1 MARVI
6 VGMSGGVDSSV
17 TACLLK
23 ERGFDVEGVSFVLWE
38 ARNRSNPAACC
49 SFDAVEAASVTA
61 RHLGIGH
68 TSIDVRE
75 EFIEGVI
82 DPFVDQYILG
92 LTPNP
97 CILCNIHIKF
107 PRLLREA
114 DRRGAEFI
122 ATGHYARVGRN
133 SGPAAGED
141 PEGLNPELRKGV
153 DPAKDQ
159 SYVLYGMR
167 PEELRRLLLPLGEY
181 RKQEVRKIAHTM
193 GMAAA
198 ERPESQEIC
207 FIEDNNY
214 HAFIENLLPAA
225 GKPGPVLNTQGQ
237 VIGTHKGIYRYT
249 LGQRKG
255 LGIASLEPRYV
266 TRIDR
271 ESNTI
276 VVGPQEDARI
286 REIRVRDLNWLSRP
300 HADHFRAAVKVRSMM
315 KDRPASVQI
324 SDEKAEVI
332 FDEPQWAP
340 APGQSAVF
348 YDGDTVLGGGIIEA
362 CAYPGSRECQ

>member
-1 MARVI
+1 MAKVI

-17 TACLLK
+17 TAYLLK

-38 ARNRSNPAACC
+38 ARNRRNPAACC
-49 SFDAVEAASVTA
+49 SLDAVDGASETA

-68 TSIDVRE
+68 ASLDVRE
-75 EFIEGVI
+75 EFIEKVI
-82 DPFVDQYILG
+82 DPFVDQYTRG

-97 CILCNIHIKF
+97 CILCNRHIKF
-107 PRLLREA
+107 PYLLREA

-122 ATGHYARVGRN
+122 ATGHYARVEKKSRSA
-133 SGPAAGED
+133 SGMGSK
-141 PEGLNPELRKGV
+141 GVNPELRKGV
-153 DPAKDQ
+153 DPSKDQ
-159 SYVLYGMR
+159 SYVLYGLR
-167 PEELRRLLLPLGEY
+167 PEELRRLVLPLGQY
-181 RKQEVRKIAHTM
+181 RKQEVREIARSLR
-193 GMAAA
+193 MAAA

-207 FIEDNNY
+207 FIEDHNY
-214 HAFIENLLPAA
+214 SAFIENLLPSA
-225 GKPGPVLNTQGQ
+225 GKPGPVLNTMGE
-237 VIGTHKGIYRYT
+237 VIGTHRGIYRYT

-276 VVGPQEDARI
+276 MVGPREDART
-286 REIRVRDLNWLSRP
+286 REIRVHSINYISAPCD
-300 HADHFRAAVKVRSMM
+300 DHFRATVKVRSMM
-315 KDRPASVQI
+315 KDRPASVAI
-324 SDEKAEVI
+324 SNGQARVL

-348 YDGDTVLGGGIIEA
+348 YDGDTVMGGGIIEA
-362 CAYPGSRECQ
+362 CSYPDS